1 MLNYRLN
8 RKQHLNIQKK
18 TQKTTTTEKPLRLKR
33 ALKSEEGMAGGR
45 KTGHHVLPINTNT
58 TFNSTASVLF
68 CTTTH
73 MRNVPRA
80 HTRHP
85 VADNT
90 LTLCCHT
97 KSFRGACEQ
106 KKKKNLLILYIY
118 IYISIYLFIHILI
131 YKNKTIIK
139 SIESQIYWSSVNRGK
154 CFSSPSA
161 SRSVHLYSAPV
172 LVQSRA
178 EAQELKVRL
187 RHIVITPA
195 RF

>member
-1 MLNYRLN
+1 MRYFNYKVRTKRTKTQNKTKLNTPKITLLQQPPCYVQAVPRGEYQHYLKTLLYNFVVCMLNYRLN

-80 HTRHP
+80 HARHP

-106 KKKKNLLILYIY
+106 KKKK
-118 IYISIYLFIHILI
+118 IS
-131 YKNKTIIK
+131 
-139 SIESQIYWSSVNRGK
+139 
-154 CFSSPSA
+154 
-161 SRSVHLYSAPV
+161 
-172 LVQSRA
+172 
-178 EAQELKVRL
+178 
-187 RHIVITPA
+187 
-195 RF
+195 